1 MPQRE
6 MPKSAA
12 PLPTEVVGEES
23 AGGGRGVSW
32 QPPAPMG
39 GPAGG
44 AASGASGARGVGE
57 RRTVSG
63 PERGSQQRQRVP
75 SEYDLA

>member
-6 MPKSAA
+6 MPKSAV
-12 PLPTEVVGEES
+12 PLPTEGGES
-23 AGGGRGVSW
+23 VSW
-32 QPPAPMG
+32 QPQAPVG
-39 GPAGG
+39 GVAGG
-44 AASGASGARGVGE
+44 AASGASGARGAGE